1 MSEFPH
7 EFQRTKHRCGVAD
20 TTPHICLGLTRRQGG
35 TSVGRTGLLKRVD
48 NLIRR
53 VLASISDTCRSI
65 LADADQAAQVAKLAA
80 TAAKN
85 NVSDEEKLLW
95 VQNAA
100 SAYGI
105 DWRVL
110 AAVWQKES
118 GQQFYTTVRS
128 SAGAQG
134 PCQFMPGTWKG
145 YAKDGNGDGVKD
157 VYDARDCLF
166 AAADLLARNG
176 GSSGNYYK
184 ALLSYNHATW
194 YVEAVLKLAY
204 SY

>member
-1 MSEFPH
+1 MILSSTAVEASSQNTKTLVASETSKMP
-7 EFQRTKHRCGVAD
+7 ELTSLTNSSIVD
-20 TTPHICLGLTRRQGG
+20 TAPKTVEITVTESEYQ
-35 TSVGRTGLLKRVD
+35 KQQK
-48 NLIRR
+48 
-53 VLASISDTCRSI
+53 DTAARI
-65 LADADQAAQVAKLAA
+65 AAQIAKLAA

-85 NVSDEEKLLW
+85 NVTSEEKLLW
-95 VQNAA
+95 VQKAA